1 MGDKSVTV
9 ISLQPSE
16 IWKYCLQNQRQ
27 LRENLVSIA
36 ENKSVGNEVFL
47 TIEDDLT
54 MVYVYCGDNL
64 EYEEAIV
71 STEDATKVVRKIYEK
86 YITSAT
92 SGEKDDEDEDE
103 EPDRVALEDDMYER
117 ETELHDACYD
127 FLNTILEYAS
137 ECYLGE
143 DIEDA
148 IQETLDTVCRKF
160 AKDFGISVR
169 RPMYICVDGEPE
181 TYVEFPYDGILTG
194 EEEWEEE

>member
-1 MGDKSVTV
+1 MDDKSVTV
-9 ISLQPSE
+9 IYLQPSE
-16 IWKYCLQNQRQ
+16 VWKYCLQNQRQ
-27 LRENLVSIA
+27 LRDNLVSIA
-36 ENKSVGNEVFL
+36 ENKSVGNEVLL
-47 TIEDDLT
+47 TIEDDVT
-54 MVYVYCGDNL
+54 MVYVYCGDKL

-71 STEDATKVVRKIYEK
+71 STEDATKVVRTIYEK

-92 SGEKDDEDEDE
+92 ASEEADEAE

-148 IQETLDTVCRKF
+148 IQETLDTVCRKL

-169 RPMYICVDGEPE
+169 RPMYICVDDDPE
-181 TYVEFPYDGILTG
+181 TYVEFPYDRILTG